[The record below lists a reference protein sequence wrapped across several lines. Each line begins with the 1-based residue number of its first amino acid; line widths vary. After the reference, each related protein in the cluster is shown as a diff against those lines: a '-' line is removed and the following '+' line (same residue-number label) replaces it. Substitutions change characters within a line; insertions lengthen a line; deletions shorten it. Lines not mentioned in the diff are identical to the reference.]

1 MTPQRGS
8 GMSET
13 CVKIRTDLQ
22 IRPESAG
29 PASPVIV
36 KDPVTRRFYRF
47 TGVQAAVLEAF
58 DGSRDLDTVAREV
71 SARCRTAVEVSQ
83 LEEFAGKLRGFLLLD
98 HPACW
103 ARLQSVQRP
112 KNRLLSSILSIKV
125 HAFNPDALLAGLERK
140 FRFCFSTGFGVVAGI
155 SVFSAVCLT
164 IVNWESLA
172 LGIASLFSLYSVP
185 LVLCVMFGVMTV
197 HEFAHSVALKHF
209 GGKVEEMGFMIL
221 YFIPAFYCNVNDAW
235 MLPKRARIWVTLAG
249 VYIQICI
256 WAWATIAWRLL
267 SPETFLSR
275 LCVVTIAF
283 SGIQTLFNFMPLIRL
298 DGYYLLS
305 DLLEIPNL
313 RPRAFG
319 YLKSRLGLLFA
330 GGRQPVPLATARE
343 KRIYVLYGISS
354 FLFSAALVWIMVS
367 RLGGWLVRE
376 YQAWGLV
383 LIAGV
388 ALMALP
394 AGKKEDTKAK
404 GRLTVRLAVRLGKA
418 PWVLLFLILIVVT
431 VFLPW
436 ELKVSGDFTI
446 RPNQQVSV
454 NPEISGTLQV
464 INVDEGSR
472 VKTGDVLAVIQNLD
486 LQNSYEE
493 TKGELAAKSAELEL
507 LRAGSRPEEI
517 VRAERQIETKRA
529 ELANTSRVQQERAV
543 LQEAVARKEAELDN
557 AAKTY
562 ERSKRLLEEGLIAR
576 NEVERDQ
583 TAYAVR
589 QKELSEARGQL
600 KMLAE
605 RTDREREVKRK
616 ELAQAQSELQ
626 ILLAGSRK
634 ESIKA
639 VEAEVLKL
647 EEKLKILSKQIGQLT
662 IRSPMDGIVATP
674 YLKNR
679 IGEYLVEGSVFCEI
693 VSAGSVIIDMPVPEK
708 EIADVKTGFPIVLK
722 VRGYPRLTFE
732 AQVKSISP
740 VAITEGLERKVV
752 VQGELANR
760 DGTLRAG
767 TSGVGKI
774 LCGKRMIGEL
784 LTRRAVRW
792 LRTEFWEYLP

>member
-1 MTPQRGS
+1 
-8 GMSET
+8 MSET
-13 CVKIRTDLQ
+13 YVKVRTDLQ
-22 IRPESAG
+22 IRPESAS
-29 PASPVIV
+29 PASPIIV

-47 TGVQAAVLEAF
+47 TSVQAAVLEAF

-71 SARCRTAVEVSQ
+71 SAKCQTEVEVLQ
-83 LEEFAGKLRGFLLLD
+83 LEEFAGKLRGLLLLD

-112 KNRLLSSILSIKV
+112 RNRLLHRILLIKV
-125 HAFNPDALLAGLERK
+125 HAFNPDGRLAGLERR
-140 FRFCFSTGFGVVAGI
+140 FRFCFSAGFGLLAGI
-155 SVFSAVCLT
+155 SIFSAICLT
-164 IVNWESLA
+164 VLNWESLS
-172 LGIASLFSLYSVP
+172 LGIAALFSLYSVP

-197 HEFAHSVALKHF
+197 HEFAHAVALKHF
-209 GGKVEEMGFMIL
+209 GGKVEEMGFMVL
-221 YFIPAFYCNVNDAW
+221 YFIPAFYCNVSDAW

-249 VYIQICI
+249 GYIQICI
-256 WAWATIAWRLL
+256 WAWATIAWRFL
-267 SPETFLSR
+267 SPEIFLSR

-305 DLLEIPNL
+305 DWLEIPNL

-319 YLKSRLGLLFA
+319 YLRSRLGRLFLS
-330 GGRQPVPLATARE
+330 GPQPVPLASARE
-343 KRIYVLYGISS
+343 RRIYGLYGISS
-354 FLFSAALVWIMVS
+354 FLFSTALVWVMVS

-383 LIAGV
+383 LIAAI
-388 ALMALP
+388 ALMAVP
-394 AGKKEDTKAK
+394 AGKKEDAK
-404 GRLTVRLAVRLGKA
+404 SRGRLTVRLAVRLGKA
-418 PWVLLFLILIVVT
+418 PYLILLLILLVVT
-431 VFLPW
+431 AFLPW

-454 NPEISGTLQV
+454 NPEINGTLQV

-472 VKTGDVLAVIQNLD
+472 VKAGDELAVIQNLD
-486 LQNSYEE
+486 LQNSYAE
-493 TKGELAAKSAELEL
+493 TKGELASRTAGLEL
-507 LRAGSRPEEI
+507 LQAGSRPEEI
-517 VRAERQIETKRA
+517 DRAERQIEIKRA
-529 ELANTSRVQQERAV
+529 EVANTSRVQQERAV

-557 AAKTY
+557 AAKNY

-583 TAYAVR
+583 TVYAVR
-589 QKELSEARGQL
+589 LKELSESRGQL
-600 KMLAE
+600 KMLEE
-605 RTDREREVKRK
+605 RTDRDRDVKRK

-626 ILLAGSRK
+626 LLLAGTRK

-647 EEKLKILSKQIGQLT
+647 QEKLKILSQQIGQLT
-662 IRSPMDGIVATP
+662 IRSPMNGIVATP

-679 IGEYLVEGSVFCEI
+679 IGEYMREGSVFCEI

-708 EIADVKTGFPIVLK
+708 EIADVKPGYPIVLK
-722 VRGYPRLTFE
+722 VRGYPRLTFQ
-732 AQVKSISP
+732 AQVRSISP
-740 VAITEGLERKVV
+740 VAVEEGLERKVV
-752 VQGELANR
+752 VQGELANS
-760 DGTLRAG
+760 DGTLRSG
-767 TSGVGKI
+767 MTGVGKI
-774 LCGKRMIGEL
+774 FCGKRMIGEL

>member
-1 MTPQRGS
+1 
-8 GMSET
+8 MSET
-13 CVKIRTDLQ
+13 SVKVRTDLQ

-47 TGVQAAVLEAF
+47 TSVQAAVLQAF
-58 DGSRDLDTVAREV
+58 DGSRDFDTVAREV
-71 SARCRTAVEVSQ
+71 SARCQTAVEVPQ
-83 LEEFAGKLRGFLLLD
+83 LEEFAGKLRGLLLLD

-103 ARLQSVQRP
+103 ARLQGVQRP
-112 KNRLLSSILSIKV
+112 KNRLLSSILSIKI
-125 HAFNPDALLAGLERK
+125 HAFNPDAMLAGLERR
-140 FRFCFSTGFGVVAGI
+140 FRFCFSTGFGLLAGI
-155 SVFSAVCLT
+155 SVFSAICLT
-164 IVNWESLA
+164 VLNWESLS

-185 LVLCVMFGVMTV
+185 LVLCVMFGVMTI
-197 HEFAHSVALKHF
+197 HEFGHAVALKHF
-209 GGKVEEMGFMIL
+209 GGKVEEMGFMVL

-235 MLPKRARIWVTLAG
+235 MLPRRARIWVTLAG
-249 VYIQICI
+249 GYIQVCI

-283 SGIQTLFNFMPLIRL
+283 SGIQTLFNFLPLIRL

-305 DLLEIPNL
+305 DWLEIPNL

-319 YLKSRLGLLFA
+319 YLRSRLALLFL

-343 KRIYVLYGISS
+343 RRIYALYGISS
-354 FLFSAALVWIMVS
+354 FLFSAALVWVMIS

-376 YQAWGLV
+376 YQIWGLI
-383 LIAGV
+383 LIVGI
-388 ALMALP
+388 ALMAVP
-394 AGKKEDTKAK
+394 TGKKENPKMK

-418 PWVLLFLILIVVT
+418 PWVILLLVLLVAT
-431 VFLPW
+431 AFLPW

-446 RPNQQVSV
+446 RPNQQVSI

-472 VKTGDVLAVIQNLD
+472 VKAGDVLAVIQNLD
-486 LQNSYEE
+486 LQNNYEE
-493 TKGELAAKSAELEL
+493 TKGELASRTAELEL

-517 VRAERQIETKRA
+517 TRAERQIETKRA

-589 QKELSEARGQL
+589 QKELSEAQGQL
-600 KMLAE
+600 KMLDE
-605 RTDREREVKRK
+605 RSDRERDVKRK
-616 ELAQAQSELQ
+616 ELAQSQSELQ

-634 ESIKA
+634 ESIRA

-647 EEKLKILSKQIGQLT
+647 EEKLKILSKQVGQLT

-679 IGEYLVEGSVFCEI
+679 IGEYMLEGSVFCEV

-708 EIADVKTGFPIVLK
+708 EIADVKPGYPIVLK
-722 VRGYPRLTFE
+722 VRGYPRLTFQ

-740 VAITEGLERKVV
+740 VAVEEGLERRVV
-752 VQGELANR
+752 VQGELANT

>member
-1 MTPQRGS
+1 
-8 GMSET
+8 MSET
-13 CVKIRTDLQ
+13 SVKVRTDLQ

-47 TGVQAAVLEAF
+47 TSVQAAVLEAF
-58 DGSRDLDTVAREV
+58 DGSRDLDTVAQEV
-71 SARCRTAVEVSQ
+71 SARCQTAVEVSQ
-83 LEEFAGKLRGFLLLD
+83 LEEFAGKLRGLLLLD

-112 KNRLLSSILSIKV
+112 RNRLLSSILSIKI
-125 HAFNPDALLAGLERK
+125 HAFNPDAMLAGLEQR
-140 FRFCFSTGFGVVAGI
+140 FRFCFSTGFGLLAGV

-164 IVNWESLA
+164 VLNWESLSH
-172 LGIASLFSLYSVP
+172 GIASLFSLYSVP
-185 LVLCVMFGVMTV
+185 LVLCVMFGVMTA
-197 HEFAHSVALKHF
+197 HEFAHAVALKHF
-209 GGKVEEMGFMIL
+209 GGKVEEMGFMVL

-249 VYIQICI
+249 GYIQVFI
-256 WAWATIAWRLL
+256 WAWATIAWRFL

-305 DLLEIPNL
+305 DWLEIPNL

-319 YLKSRLGLLFA
+319 FLRSRLGLLLL
-330 GGRQPVPLATARE
+330 GGRQPIPLATARE
-343 KRIYVLYGISS
+343 RRIYALYGISS
-354 FLFSAALVWIMVS
+354 FLFSAALVWIMIS

-376 YQAWGLV
+376 YQAWGLI
-383 LIAGV
+383 LIAGI
-388 ALMALP
+388 ALSAVP
-394 AGKKEDTKAK
+394 IGKKEDQKVR
-404 GRLTVRLAVRLGKA
+404 GRLTVRLAVRLGRT
-418 PWVLLFLILIVVT
+418 PWVILLLILLAVT
-431 VFLPW
+431 AFLPW

-454 NPEISGTLQV
+454 NPEINGTLQA
-464 INVDEGSR
+464 INVDEGAR
-472 VKTGDVLAVIQNLD
+472 VKAGQVLAVIQNLD
-486 LQNSYEE
+486 LQNNYED
-493 TKGELAAKSAELEL
+493 TKGELAAKTAELEL

-517 VRAERQIETKRA
+517 DRAERQIETKRA
-529 ELANTSRVQQERAV
+529 EVANTSRVQQERGV

-557 AAKTY
+557 AAKNY
-562 ERSKRLLEEGLIAR
+562 DRSKRLLEEGLIAR

-583 TAYAVR
+583 TVYAVR
-589 QKELSEARGQL
+589 LKELSEARGQL
-600 KMLAE
+600 KMLDE
-605 RTDREREVKRK
+605 RTDRDRDVKRK

-626 ILLAGSRK
+626 ILLAGTRK
-634 ESIKA
+634 ESIRA

-647 EEKLKILSKQIGQLT
+647 EEKLKILSQQIGQLI

-679 IGEYLVEGSVFCEI
+679 IGEYMIEGSVFCEV

-708 EIADVKTGFPIVLK
+708 EIADVKPGYPIVLK
-722 VRGYPRLTFE
+722 VRGYPRLTFQ

-740 VAITEGLERKVV
+740 VAVEEGLERKVV
-752 VQGELANR
+752 VQGELANS
-760 DGTLRAG
+760 DGTLRSG
-767 TSGVGKI
+767 MSGVGKI

>member
-1 MTPQRGS
+1 
-8 GMSET
+8 
-13 CVKIRTDLQ
+13 
-22 IRPESAG
+22 
-29 PASPVIV
+29 
-36 KDPVTRRFYRF
+36 
-47 TGVQAAVLEAF
+47 
-58 DGSRDLDTVAREV
+58 
-71 SARCRTAVEVSQ
+71 
-83 LEEFAGKLRGFLLLD
+83 
-98 HPACW
+98 
-103 ARLQSVQRP
+103 VQRP
-112 KNRLLSSILSIKV
+112 KNRLLSSILSIKI
-125 HAFNPDALLAGLERK
+125 HAFNPDAMLEGLERR
-140 FRFCFSTGFGVVAGI
+140 FRFCFSAGFGLFAAI
-155 SVFSAVCLT
+155 SIFSAICLT
-164 IVNWESLA
+164 VLNWESLS
-172 LGIASLFSLYSVP
+172 LGISSLFSLYSVP
-185 LVLCVMFGVMTV
+185 LVLCVMFGVMTI
-197 HEFAHSVALKHF
+197 HEFAHAVALKHF
-209 GGKVEEMGFMIL
+209 GGKVEEMGFMVL
-221 YFIPAFYCNVNDAW
+221 FFIPAFYCNVNDAW
-235 MLPKRARIWVTLAG
+235 MLPKRARVWVTLAG
-249 VYIQICI
+249 GYVQICI
-256 WAWATIAWRLL
+256 WAWATVAWRLL

-275 LCVVTIAF
+275 FCVVTIAF
-283 SGIQTLFNFMPLIRL
+283 SGIQTLFNFLPLIRL

-305 DLLEIPNL
+305 DWLEIPNL

-319 YLKSRLGLLFA
+319 YLRSRLGLLFL
-330 GGRQPVPLATARE
+330 GGKRPVPLATARE
-343 KRIYVLYGISS
+343 RRVYVLYGVSS
-354 FLFSAALVWIMVS
+354 LLFSAALIWVMIS

-383 LIAGV
+383 LIAGI
-388 ALMALP
+388 ALMAIP
-394 AGKKEDTKAK
+394 AGRKEDSKTK

-418 PWVLLFLILIVVT
+418 PWVVLFLVLLALT
-431 VFLPW
+431 AFLPW

-454 NPEISGTLQV
+454 NPEINGTLQV
-464 INVDEGSR
+464 INVEEGSR
-472 VKTGDVLAVIQNLD
+472 VKAGDVLAVIQNLD

-493 TKGELAAKSAELEL
+493 TKGTLAAKMAELEL

-517 VRAERQIETKRA
+517 DRAQRQIETKRA
-529 ELANTSRVQQERAV
+529 ELANASRVQQERAV
-543 LQEAVARKEAELDN
+543 LEEAVARKEAELDN

-562 ERSKRLLEEGLIAR
+562 ERSRRLLEEGLIAR

-600 KMLAE
+600 KMLEE
-605 RTDREREVKRK
+605 RTDRERDVKRK

-647 EEKLKILSKQIGQLT
+647 EEKLKILSQQVGQLT
-662 IRSPMDGIVATP
+662 IRSPMNGIVATS

-679 IGEYLVEGSVFCEI
+679 IGEYMVEGSEFCEV

-708 EIADVKTGFPIVLK
+708 EIADVKPGYPIVLK
-722 VRGYPRLTFE
+722 VRGYPRLTFQ

-740 VAITEGLERKVV
+740 VAVEEGLERKVV
-752 VQGELANR
+752 VQGELANS

-767 TSGVGKI
+767 MSGVGKI
-774 LCGKRMIGEL
+774 LCGKRMISEL